1 MLDDFIK
8 YLETERRYS
17 PLTISNYRRDIEHFA
32 EWCTGHG
39 ECVMFDPARIRTEDV
54 REWIIYRTD
63 EENLKATSINR
74 GISSLRTYF
83 RYLRREGVVEH
94 DIFRNIS
101 SLKTPKRLPVFV
113 PETRMSDLLALLDE
127 ESDDGSFENVRNSLI
142 VMMFYRCGL
151 RLAELVGLNVDDF
164 SSDMRMLKVRGKGDK
179 ERMIPVADAVRERV
193 SGYLEII
200 HGQNICT
207 NGEKSLFLTCDG
219 KRLSRR
225 TVHEVVREALSKAGV
240 QGKKSP
246 HVLRHTFAT
255 HLLNAGADMRDIQEL
270 LGHASLQTT
279 QIYTHNSIVR
289 LQEVYAKAHPRQK
302 DAK

>member
-17 PLTISNYRRDIEHFA
+17 PLTISNYRRDIEHFV
-32 EWCTGHG
+32 EWSTGHG

-63 EENLKATSINR
+63 EEKLKATSINR

-219 KRLSRR
+219 KRISRR

-289 LQEVYAKAHPRQK
+289 LQDVYAKAHPRQK